1 MLLTDGI
8 FKWPAKYSPYNHP
21 PPSFPWLERT
31 SPGSAVRLDAM
42 SSASRQHAS
51 SSKALPGRW
60 IISLGRYATKAQR
73 IVRQSAVAPLNAL
86 GDADDLALR
95 SVPQARPS
103 DPVRAEICS
112 VGTGRRA
119 RMLGLPEHPDGR
131 QPRRFRLPAQPSFR
145 AVSSTCHIRAP
156 RGYYPFHYP
165 NLSVIIS
172 AFALR
177 RLGTGTA
184 AGAHHDALLLLLTK
198 GVAQHV
204 TADTGT
210 NLLQLADFEGVARP
224 GPEPVDAVDH
234 HMARSGR
241 GSARAAGRWQM
252 ADGRWH
258 GCRPGDLPHAYRSES
273 ERRGSPTP
281 PLHPGPPGGG
291 GRGVTP
297 I

>member
-1 MLLTDGI
+1 MGSLDNMFNLFLTR
-8 FKWPAKYSPYNHP
+8 Y
-21 PPSFPWLERT
+21 
-31 SPGSAVRLDAM
+31 
-42 SSASRQHAS
+42 
-51 SSKALPGRW
+51 
-60 IISLGRYATKAQR
+60 SLGRYATKAQR

-224 GPEPVDAVDH
+224 GQEPVDAVDH

-252 ADGRWH
+252 ADGRWQMAD
-258 GCRPGDLPHAYRSES
+258 GMVADREICRMHIDQSQSVAVAPHLLFIPAPPGAADA
-273 ERRGSPTP
+273 GSPPFDAGVLTVRA
-281 PLHPGPPGGG
+281 LGRMST
-291 GRGVTP
+291 GRG
-297 I
+297 